1 MGSRICR
8 LQATA
13 GRSSARRGPG
23 PRVEH
28 RGGEVVDIYRAHGG
42 APANT
47 DLAIDG
53 AGLALLSSGDGT
65 VTSWDPEG
73 ARRLGREV
81 RRPATSWSAGTWSAR
96 PRRAGALRLPTVRT
110 VTSAACR
117 SRLRE
122 R

>member
-42 APANT
+42 EPANT

-53 AGLALLSSGDGT
+53 AGLALFSSGDRT
-65 VTSWDPEG
+65 VTAWDPRAPGGSG
-73 ARRLGREV
+73 ASP
-81 RRPATSWSAGTWSAR
+81 RRPPTSWSAGSWSAR
-96 PRRAGALRLPTVRT
+96 PPRAGAPRLRTVRT